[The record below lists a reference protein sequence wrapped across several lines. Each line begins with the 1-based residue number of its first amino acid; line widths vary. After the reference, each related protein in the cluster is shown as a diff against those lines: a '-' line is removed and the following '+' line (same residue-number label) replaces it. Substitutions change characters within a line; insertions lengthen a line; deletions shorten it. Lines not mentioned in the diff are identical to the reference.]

1 MSIKGYSQEKV
12 NRKST
17 QRRDGSGELDVFEAT
32 RYFSGCNEAAGYN
45 GNLFSQKELREERQ
59 ALGGRRMSLDMPSSA
74 SLPSQSHRVEQTKE
88 KKYKQPSSPGGK
100 LASFLNSL
108 FNQAASKK
116 KKSKSSSQS
125 MKDEEEIP
133 GGGRRKRRS
142 SISLFQN
149 ISGNNDSRSLYAS
162 STASGF
168 RTPPAYIDT
177 PTKAYKDPKSYSD
190 HKYVVSLPKYIGK
203 VNSVSSQDE
212 AVDEKKNMD
221 LSWLDDKFRFIDEFS
236 EKDKNMFKTDR
247 IYVDKFS
254 SEKKN
259 LFKKAVVDHE
269 VDDGAESDSSSDL
282 FELGNYNIGSYS
294 NDLPVYET
302 THMESIKRGP
312 PITNGPF

>member
-1 MSIKGYSQEKV
+1 MSIKGFSQEKV
-12 NRKST
+12 HRKST

-32 RYFSGCNEAAGYN
+32 SYFSGCNEAAGYN
-45 GNLFSQKELREERQ
+45 ANLFSQKELREERQ
-59 ALGGRRMSLDMPSSA
+59 TLGGRRMSLDMPSSA
-74 SLPSQSHRVEQTKE
+74 SLPSQSHRVEKQTKE

-116 KKSKSSSQS
+116 KKSKS

-149 ISGNNDSRSLYAS
+149 IGNNDSRSLYAS

-177 PTKAYKDPKSYSD
+177 PTKAYKDPKGYSD
-190 HKYVVSLPKYIGK
+190 HKYVVSLPKYTGK

-221 LSWLDDKFRFIDEFS
+221 LSWLDEKFRFIDEFS

-247 IYVDKFS
+247 IYVDKFDKFS
-254 SEKKN
+254 SEKN
-259 LFKKAVVDHE
+259 NFVKKQAVVDHE

-282 FELGNYNIGSYS
+282 FELGNYNLGSYP

-302 THMESIKRGP
+302 THMERIKRGP
-312 PITNGPF
+312 PITNGLL